1 MGKNPGFRAW
11 FYFRQ
16 GWSTYFAFIFAAVN
30 TLTVTYYL
38 AIENYPFLKTIFPSF
53 EQYILIVVL
62 IGLPLLVT
70 IGYAHYKKTPS
81 YRAEADVWVE
91 SNPYQARV
99 LVNTQ
104 LSLELNMKL
113 TNILLKLSSKQEITQ
128 KEIHEIKDL
137 QSKLSL
143 ENIHQVPKIKKIVLN
158 FNYSY
163 LILAKDN
170 VLKKNCFVDLKKTMF
185 KEFNKIR

>member
-62 IGLPLLVT
+62 IGIPLLVLV
-70 IGYAHYKKTPS
+70 GYAHYKKTPS

-104 LSLELNMKL
+104 FTLALNMKL
-113 TNILLKLSSKQEITQ
+113 TGVLLKLSSKEEISE
-128 KEIHEIKDL
+128 KEINEIKDL
-137 QSKLSL
+137 QSKFL
-143 ENIHQVPKIKKIVLN
+143 EHMDDRSISNKKDQ
-158 FNYSY
+158 SY
-163 LILAKDN
+163 
-170 VLKKNCFVDLKKTMF
+170 F
-185 KEFNKIR
+185 KENYRL

>member
-16 GWSTYFAFIFAAVN
+16 GWSTYFAFIFAAIN

-38 AIENYPFLKTIFPSF
+38 AIENYPSLKTIFPSF

-62 IGLPLLVT
+62 VGIPLLVLV
-70 IGYAHYKKTPS
+70 GYAHYKKTPS

-104 LSLELNMKL
+104 FTLALNMKL
-113 TNILLKLSSKQEITQ
+113 TDVLLKLSSNQEITQ
-128 KEIHEIKDL
+128 KEIEEIKTL
-137 QSKLSL
+137 QSKFL
-143 ENIHQVPKIKKIVLN
+143 EHIDDRTISNKKDQ
-158 FNYSY
+158 SY
-163 LILAKDN
+163 
-170 VLKKNCFVDLKKTMF
+170 F
-185 KEFNKIR
+185 KENYKL

>member
-1 MGKNPGFRAW
+1 MGKNSGFRAW

-16 GWSTYFAFIFAAVN
+16 GWSTYFAFIFAAIN

-53 EQYILIVVL
+53 EQYILMVVL
-62 IGLPLLVT
+62 VGIPLLVLV
-70 IGYAHYKKTPS
+70 GYAHYKKTPS

-104 LSLELNMKL
+104 FTLALNMKL
-113 TNILLKLSSKQEITQ
+113 TDVLLKLSSNQEITQ
-128 KEIHEIKDL
+128 KEIEEIKTI
-137 QSKLSL
+137 QSKFL
-143 ENIHQVPKIKKIVLN
+143 EHIDDRTISNKKDQ
-158 FNYSY
+158 SY
-163 LILAKDN
+163 
-170 VLKKNCFVDLKKTMF
+170 F
-185 KEFNKIR
+185 KENYKL

>member
-16 GWSTYFAFIFAAVN
+16 GWSTYFAFVFAAIN

-38 AIENYPFLKTIFPSF
+38 AIENYPFLKSFFPSF

-62 IGLPLLVT
+62 VGIPLLVLV
-70 IGYAHYKKTPS
+70 GYAHYKKTPS

-104 LSLELNMKL
+104 FTLALNMKL
-113 TNILLKLSSKQEITQ
+113 TGVLLKLSSKEENSE
-128 KEIHEIKDL
+128 KEINEIKDL
-137 QSKLSL
+137 QSKFL
-143 ENIHQVPKIKKIVLN
+143 EHMDDRSISNKKDQ
-158 FNYSY
+158 SY
-163 LILAKDN
+163 
-170 VLKKNCFVDLKKTMF
+170 F
-185 KEFNKIR
+185 KENYRL

>member
-16 GWSTYFAFIFAAVN
+16 GWSTYFAFIFAAIN

-38 AIENYPFLKTIFPSF
+38 AIENYPFLKTFFPSF

-62 IGLPLLVT
+62 VGIPLLILV
-70 IGYAHYKKTPS
+70 GYAHYKKTPS

-104 LSLELNMKL
+104 FSLALNMKL
-113 TNILLKLSSKQEITQ
+113 TDILLKLSLKQEITE
-128 KEIHEIKDL
+128 KEISEIQELQKNFLEHMQDRTISNKKD
-137 QSKLSL
+137 QS
-143 ENIHQVPKIKKIVLN
+143 
-158 FNYSY
+158 Y
-163 LILAKDN
+163 
-170 VLKKNCFVDLKKTMF
+170 F
-185 KEFNKIR
+185 KENYKL

>member
-16 GWSTYFAFIFAAVN
+16 GWSTYFAFIFAAIN

-38 AIENYPFLKTIFPSF
+38 AIENYPSLKTIFPSF

-62 IGLPLLVT
+62 VGIPLLVLV
-70 IGYAHYKKTPS
+70 GYAHYKKTPS

-104 LSLELNMKL
+104 FTLALNMKL
-113 TNILLKLSSKQEITQ
+113 TDVLLKLSSNQEITQ
-128 KEIHEIKDL
+128 KEIEEIKTI
-137 QSKLSL
+137 QSKFL
-143 ENIHQVPKIKKIVLN
+143 EHIDDRTISNKKDQ
-158 FNYSY
+158 SY
-163 LILAKDN
+163 
-170 VLKKNCFVDLKKTMF
+170 F
-185 KEFNKIR
+185 KENYKL

>member
-1 MGKNPGFRAW
+1 MIIMGNNTGFRAW

-16 GWSTYFAFIFAAVN
+16 GWSTYFAFIFAAIN

-62 IGLPLLVT
+62 IGIPLLVLV
-70 IGYAHYKKTPS
+70 GYAHYKKTPS
-81 YRAEADVWVE
+81 YRAEADVWIE

-104 LSLELNMKL
+104 FTLALNMKL
-113 TNILLKLSSKQEITQ
+113 TDVLLKLSSNQEITQ
-128 KEIHEIKDL
+128 KEIEEIKTI
-137 QSKLSL
+137 QSKFL
-143 ENIHQVPKIKKIVLN
+143 EHIDDRTISNKKDQ
-158 FNYSY
+158 SY
-163 LILAKDN
+163 
-170 VLKKNCFVDLKKTMF
+170 F
-185 KEFNKIR
+185 KENYKL

>member
-62 IGLPLLVT
+62 IGIPLLVLV
-70 IGYAHYKKTPS
+70 GYAHYKKTPS

-104 LSLELNMKL
+104 FSLALNMKL

-128 KEIHEIKDL
+128 EEIDEIKVL
-137 QSKLSL
+137 QK
-143 ENIHQVPKIKKIVLN
+143 
-158 FNYSY
+158 
-163 LILAKDN
+163 
-170 VLKKNCFVDLKKTMF
+170 
-185 KEFNKIR
+185 

>member
-16 GWSTYFAFIFAAVN
+16 GWSTYFAFIFAAIN

-53 EQYILIVVL
+53 EQYILMVVL
-62 IGLPLLVT
+62 VGIPLLVLV
-70 IGYAHYKKTPS
+70 GYAHYKKTPS

-104 LSLELNMKL
+104 FTLALNMKL
-113 TNILLKLSSKQEITQ
+113 TDILLKLSSNQEITQ
-128 KEIHEIKDL
+128 KEIE
-137 QSKLSL
+137 
-143 ENIHQVPKIKKIVLN
+143 EIKKIQSKFLEHIDDRTISN
-158 FNYSY
+158 KKDQSY
-163 LILAKDN
+163 
-170 VLKKNCFVDLKKTMF
+170 F
-185 KEFNKIR
+185 KENYKL

>member
-1 MGKNPGFRAW
+1 MIIMGKNPGFRAW

-16 GWSTYFAFIFAAVN
+16 GWSTYFAFIFAAIN

-62 IGLPLLVT
+62 IGIPLLVLV
-70 IGYAHYKKTPS
+70 GYAHYKKTPS

-104 LSLELNMKL
+104 FTLALNMKL
-113 TNILLKLSSKQEITQ
+113 TDVLLKLSSNQEITQ
-128 KEIHEIKDL
+128 KEIEEIKTI
-137 QSKLSL
+137 QSKFL
-143 ENIHQVPKIKKIVLN
+143 EHIDDRTISNKKDQA
-158 FNYSY
+158 Y
-163 LILAKDN
+163 
-170 VLKKNCFVDLKKTMF
+170 F
-185 KEFNKIR
+185 KENYKL

>member
-16 GWSTYFAFIFAAVN
+16 GWSTYFAFIFAAIN

-62 IGLPLLVT
+62 VGIPLLVLV
-70 IGYAHYKKTPS
+70 GYAHYKKTPS

-104 LSLELNMKL
+104 FSLALNMKL
-113 TNILLKLSSKQEITQ
+113 IDILLKLSSKQEIT
-128 KEIHEIKDL
+128 KDEIQEIKEL
-137 QSKLSL
+137 QKSFLKHIDDRTIS
-143 ENIHQVPKIKKIVLN
+143 NKKDQ
-158 FNYSY
+158 SY
-163 LILAKDN
+163 
-170 VLKKNCFVDLKKTMF
+170 F
-185 KEFNKIR
+185 KENYKL

>member
-1 MGKNPGFRAW
+1 MGKYPGFRAW

-16 GWSTYFAFIFAAVN
+16 GWSTYFAFIFAAIN

-53 EQYILIVVL
+53 EQYILMVVL
-62 IGLPLLVT
+62 IGIPLLVLV
-70 IGYAHYKKTPS
+70 GYAHYKKTPS

-104 LSLELNMKL
+104 FTLALNMKL
-113 TNILLKLSSKQEITQ
+113 TDVLLKLSSNQEITQ
-128 KEIHEIKDL
+128 KEIEEIKTI
-137 QSKLSL
+137 QSKFL
-143 ENIHQVPKIKKIVLN
+143 EHIDDRTISNKKDQ
-158 FNYSY
+158 SY
-163 LILAKDN
+163 
-170 VLKKNCFVDLKKTMF
+170 F
-185 KEFNKIR
+185 KENYKL

>member
-1 MGKNPGFRAW
+1 MCKNPCFRAW

-16 GWSTYFAFIFAAVN
+16 GWSTYFAFIFAAIN

-38 AIENYPFLKTIFPSF
+38 AIENYPSLKTIFPSF

-62 IGLPLLVT
+62 IGMPLLVLV
-70 IGYAHYKKTPS
+70 GYAHYKKTPS

-104 LSLELNMKL
+104 FTLALNMKL
-113 TNILLKLSSKQEITQ
+113 TDVLLKLSSNQEITQ
-128 KEIHEIKDL
+128 KEIEEIKTI
-137 QSKLSL
+137 QSKFIEHIDDRTIS
-143 ENIHQVPKIKKIVLN
+143 NKKDQL
-158 FNYSY
+158 Y
-163 LILAKDN
+163 
-170 VLKKNCFVDLKKTMF
+170 F
-185 KEFNKIR
+185 KENYKL

>member
-16 GWSTYFAFIFAAVN
+16 GWSTYFAFIFAAIN

-38 AIENYPFLKTIFPSF
+38 AIENYPSLKTIFPSF

-62 IGLPLLVT
+62 VGIPLLVLV
-70 IGYAHYKKTPS
+70 GYAHYKKTPS

-104 LSLELNMKL
+104 FTLTLNMKL
-113 TNILLKLSSKQEITQ
+113 TDVLLKLSSNQKITQ
-128 KEIHEIKDL
+128 KEIEEIKTL
-137 QSKLSL
+137 QSKFL
-143 ENIHQVPKIKKIVLN
+143 EHIDDRTISNKKDQ
-158 FNYSY
+158 SY
-163 LILAKDN
+163 
-170 VLKKNCFVDLKKTMF
+170 F
-185 KEFNKIR
+185 KENYKL

>member
-1 MGKNPGFRAW
+1 MRTMGKNPGFRAW

-16 GWSTYFAFIFAAVN
+16 GWSTYFAFIFAAIN

-62 IGLPLLVT
+62 VGIPTLVLV
-70 IGYAHYKKTPS
+70 GYAHYKKTPS

-104 LSLELNMKL
+104 FTLALNMKL
-113 TNILLKLSSKQEITQ
+113 TDILLKLSSKQEISE
-128 KEIHEIKDL
+128 KEIDEIREL
-137 QSKLSL
+137 QSKFL
-143 ENIHQVPKIKKIVLN
+143 EHIDGRSISNR
-158 FNYSY
+158 
-163 LILAKDN
+163 KDQS
-170 VLKKNCFVDLKKTMF
+170 FF
-185 KEFNKIR
+185 KENYKL

>member
-1 MGKNPGFRAW
+1 MIIMRNNIGFRAW

-16 GWSTYFAFIFAAVN
+16 GWSTYFAFIFAAIN

-53 EQYILIVVL
+53 EQYILMVVL
-62 IGLPLLVT
+62 VGIPLLVLV
-70 IGYAHYKKTPS
+70 GYAHYKKTPS

-104 LSLELNMKL
+104 FTLALNMKL
-113 TNILLKLSSKQEITQ
+113 TDVLLKLSSNQEITP
-128 KEIHEIKDL
+128 KEIEEIKTI
-137 QSKLSL
+137 QSKFL
-143 ENIHQVPKIKKIVLN
+143 EHIDDRTISNKKDQ
-158 FNYSY
+158 SY
-163 LILAKDN
+163 
-170 VLKKNCFVDLKKTMF
+170 F
-185 KEFNKIR
+185 KENYKL

>member
-16 GWSTYFAFIFAAVN
+16 GWSTYFAFIFAAIN

-38 AIENYPFLKTIFPSF
+38 AIENYPSLKTIFPSF

-62 IGLPLLVT
+62 VGIPLLVLV
-70 IGYAHYKKTPS
+70 GYAHYKKTPS

-104 LSLELNMKL
+104 FTLALNMKL
-113 TNILLKLSSKQEITQ
+113 TDVLLKLSSNQEITQ
-128 KEIHEIKDL
+128 KEIDEIKTL
-137 QSKLSL
+137 QSKFL
-143 ENIHQVPKIKKIVLN
+143 EHIDDRTISNKKDQ
-158 FNYSY
+158 SY
-163 LILAKDN
+163 
-170 VLKKNCFVDLKKTMF
+170 F
-185 KEFNKIR
+185 KENYKL

>member
-16 GWSTYFAFIFAAVN
+16 GWSTYFAFIFAAIN

-53 EQYILIVVL
+53 EQYILMVVL
-62 IGLPLLVT
+62 VGIPLLVLV
-70 IGYAHYKKTPS
+70 GYAHYKKTPS

-104 LSLELNMKL
+104 FTLALNMKL
-113 TNILLKLSSKQEITQ
+113 TDVLLKLSSNQEITQ
-128 KEIHEIKDL
+128 KEIEEIKTI
-137 QSKLSL
+137 QSKFIEHIDDRTIS
-143 ENIHQVPKIKKIVLN
+143 NKKDQ
-158 FNYSY
+158 SY
-163 LILAKDN
+163 
-170 VLKKNCFVDLKKTMF
+170 F
-185 KEFNKIR
+185 KENYKL

>member
-16 GWSTYFAFIFAAVN
+16 GWSTYFAFVFAAIN

-38 AIENYPFLKTIFPSF
+38 AIENYPFLKSFFPSF

-62 IGLPLLVT
+62 VGIPLLVLV
-70 IGYAHYKKTPS
+70 GYAHYKKTPS

-99 LVNTQ
+99 LVYTQ
-104 LSLELNMKL
+104 FTLALNMKL
-113 TNILLKLSSKQEITQ
+113 TGVLLKLSSKEEISE
-128 KEIHEIKDL
+128 KEINEIKDL
-137 QSKLSL
+137 QSKFL
-143 ENIHQVPKIKKIVLN
+143 EHMDDRSISNKKDQ
-158 FNYSY
+158 SY
-163 LILAKDN
+163 
-170 VLKKNCFVDLKKTMF
+170 F
-185 KEFNKIR
+185 KENYRL